1 MLTVTTDELAAKL
14 AAYLDRVA
22 HGEEICIID
31 HGRAIARLVSDRMR
45 LRERLASAVAAGE
58 VELGSLDDVPAPVP
72 AAIGGTPASDLLAQ
86 DRAGRDDSLT
96 GGQP

>member
-1 MLTVTTDELAAKL
+1 MLTVTSDELAAKM
-14 AAYLDRVA
+14 AVYLDRVA
-22 HGEEICIID
+22 HGEEICITAQ
-31 HGRAIARLVSDRMR
+31 GRTIARLVSDRIR

-72 AAIGGTPASDLLAQ
+72 ASIGGIPASDLLAQ
-86 DRAGRDDSLT
+86 DRSGRADPLA